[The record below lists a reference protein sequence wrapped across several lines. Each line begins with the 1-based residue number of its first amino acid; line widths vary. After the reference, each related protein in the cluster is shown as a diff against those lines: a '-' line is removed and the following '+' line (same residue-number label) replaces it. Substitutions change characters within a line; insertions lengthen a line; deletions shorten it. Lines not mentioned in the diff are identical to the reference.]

1 MAKKSVVEKLMDK
14 LNYPPLQVYLKHY
27 QSAEMDLSA
36 IAVAYYL
43 LLTAFPLVVIA
54 ANIFPYLNIDITDFL
69 SFLKDNLPKNVYQP
83 ASSVIVSIFSN
94 PSKSILGVATLT
106 ALWTMSKSLTSLQKA
121 MNKAY
126 GVTQHRDF
134 VIGRL
139 VGLAMSLLLFFMLT
153 FVLIFS
159 TFSKPFI
166 MLIVNRYD
174 MWDRLTTLLLNL
186 SQPVTALTIFL
197 GMLTLYFFLP
207 NVRIKRLRYLLP
219 GTILVTVV
227 MVFFCNLVSNY
238 VLNRIEHLVDIKIF
252 GSIVIF
258 ILMVWFIFLAYLI
271 IFGAILNA
279 TYQELHEGLA
289 ESRKGDLVSI
299 LQSRSKSEKDH
310 TDKEH

>member
-1 MAKKSVVEKLMDK
+1 MLFRS
-14 LNYPPLQVYLKHY
+14 
-27 QSAEMDLSA
+27 
-36 IAVAYYL
+36 
-43 LLTAFPLVVIA
+43 
-54 ANIFPYLNIDITDFL
+54 
-69 SFLKDNLPKNVYQP
+69 
-83 ASSVIVSIFSN
+83 
-94 PSKSILGVATLT
+94 
-106 ALWTMSKSLTSLQKA
+106 TMSKSLTSLQKA

-227 MVFFCNLVSNY
+227 MVFFSNLVSNY
-238 VLNRIEHLVDIKIF
+238 VLNRIERLVDIKIF

>member
-1 MAKKSVVEKLMDK
+1 
-14 LNYPPLQVYLKHY
+14 
-27 QSAEMDLSA
+27 
-36 IAVAYYL
+36 
-43 LLTAFPLVVIA
+43 
-54 ANIFPYLNIDITDFL
+54 
-69 SFLKDNLPKNVYQP
+69 
-83 ASSVIVSIFSN
+83 
-94 PSKSILGVATLT
+94 
-106 ALWTMSKSLTSLQKA
+106 
-121 MNKAY
+121 
-126 GVTQHRDF
+126 
-134 VIGRL
+134 
-139 VGLAMSLLLFFMLT
+139 
-153 FVLIFS
+153 
-159 TFSKPFI
+159 

-227 MVFFCNLVSNY
+227 MVFFSNLVSNY
-238 VLNRIEHLVDIKIF
+238 VLNRIERLVDIKIF

-299 LQSRSKSEKDH
+299 LQSRSKSEKEH